1 MSVVRIALLIF
12 LMIPL
17 AAEEYTLAV
26 IQSYEENHVCGSPQ
40 NEGILSALR
49 DAGISEYKGNL
60 KVVSYFMD
68 TKRRN
73 NTPALIAWE
82 AAAALALIEQSNPD
96 IVITVDDNAFMH
108 VGIKLLGTGIPV
120 LFSGVNGQ
128 IEDYISRYGI
138 AYTRDVPG
146 KNISG
151 VYEKLHLED
160 AVRVHSL
167 IFPEFRRIRF
177 FVDTSPTGIAIQK
190 QIEHEQEGFASFCQW
205 DMQIAGSW
213 EEYRKLIEQTNVDPS
228 IDAIYPAVTLLKD
241 AAGNTYTAEEII
253 PWTAEHAQKPELAI
267 NFSYVRFGI
276 FGGAAVD
283 FVAMGYQVG
292 SMAAEVLRGQPV
304 GILAIRDADKYALA
318 FNLKRAN
325 ALGIE
330 VPVDIIMEADELV
343 LDE

>member
-1 MSVVRIALLIF
+1 
-12 LMIPL
+12 MILVFSSGLAL
-17 AAEEYTLAV
+17 AAETYTLV
-26 IQSYEENHVCGSPQ
+26 VVHSYEEDHVCGSPQ
-40 NEGILSALR
+40 HEGIVSALR
-49 DAGISEYKGNL
+49 DAGISEYRENL
-60 KVVSYFMD
+60 KVVSCFMD

-73 NTPALIAWE
+73 NTPELIARE
-82 AAAALALIEQSNPD
+82 AAAALRLIEESDPD
-96 IVITVDDNAFMH
+96 IVVTIDDNAFRH
-108 VGIKLLGTGIPV
+108 VGIQLLGTGIPV

-128 IEDYISRYGI
+128 IEDYISQYGI
-138 AYTRDVPG
+138 AYSRDVPG

-160 AVRVHSL
+160 AVRVHSV
-167 IFPEFRRIRF
+167 IFPDFRKIRF
-177 FVDTSPTGIAIQK
+177 FVDTSPTGLAIQK
-190 QIEHEQEGFASFCQW
+190 QIEHEQEGFGAYCQW
-205 DMQIAGSW
+205 DMKIAHSW
-213 EEYRKLIEQTNVDPS
+213 EEYRQLIEETNRDPS

-241 AAGNTYTAEEII
+241 SGGTTYTAEELI
-253 PWTAEHAQKPELAI
+253 PWTAQHAAKPSLAI

-292 SMAAEVLRGQPV
+292 AMAVDVLRGNPV
-304 GILAIRDADKYALA
+304 GTLPIRDADKYALA
-318 FNLKRAN
+318 FNLKRAK